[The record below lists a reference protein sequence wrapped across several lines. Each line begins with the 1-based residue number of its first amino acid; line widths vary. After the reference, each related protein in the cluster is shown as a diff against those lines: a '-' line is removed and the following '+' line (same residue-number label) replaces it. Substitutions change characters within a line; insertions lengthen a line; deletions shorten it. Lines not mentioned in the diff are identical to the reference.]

1 MEQTIKDNYKR
12 LLVVYEYASKHY
24 QETGDVEL
32 LSYSLDALHS
42 FESAFIKYYS
52 LDELKKLMLQVQ
64 TEGVYIH

>member
-12 LLVVYEYASKHY
+12 LLVAYEYSSKHY

-32 LSYSLDALHS
+32 LKYALNTLHA
-42 FESAFIKYYS
+42 FESALVKYYS

-64 TEGVYIH
+64 SEGVYIH